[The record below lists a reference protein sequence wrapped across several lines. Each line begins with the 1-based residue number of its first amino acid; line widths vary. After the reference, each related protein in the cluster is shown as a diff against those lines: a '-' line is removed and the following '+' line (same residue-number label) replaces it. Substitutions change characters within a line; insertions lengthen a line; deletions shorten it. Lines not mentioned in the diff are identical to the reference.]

1 MRHRQEYPRLFAKRR
16 AHEGHSKRALPTLQL
31 VADYQLDKLTPNG
44 QLQPG
49 Q

>member
-16 AHEGHSKRALPTLQL
+16 AHEGHSERALLTIQL
-31 VADYQLDKLTPNG
+31 VVDYQLVKLTPNG